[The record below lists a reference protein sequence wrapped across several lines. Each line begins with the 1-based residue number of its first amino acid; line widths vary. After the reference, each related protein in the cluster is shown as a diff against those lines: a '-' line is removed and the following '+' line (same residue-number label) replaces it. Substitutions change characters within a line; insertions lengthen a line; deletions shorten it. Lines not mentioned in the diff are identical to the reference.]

1 MTDKNPQFP
10 SEQQRP
16 TRLQVRL
23 ELGVDPSAARFT
35 RHLELAHHVGTTP
48 RISIPLAFTRD
59 HGLVWTF
66 DTAAA
71 YLSADATTRARAGE
85 ALHRLGT
92 LVDLG
97 NRTYWDR
104 MFLANRGG
112 SKALEV
118 ARLRIALTYGG
129 VTYDRPPEL
138 AEREIAI
145 VDAAIGARL
154 AGGDGEINLTSAAS
168 RTRRALV
175 GVDARSSDLLKL
187 LADDLGKSGSD
198 AADSFGRNPKYGPR
212 IDNLCSEFASW
223 YYCQAGIKINNTSLR
238 DVEGTQHLHDLFKAA
253 GRLYSYN
260 NSKDQMIKVGGD
272 QTYVP
277 RPGDLLERRGRA
289 GAEHSMIILRWEAG
303 NPSASAEHE
312 RSARAIVFNGPW
324 PVFLREVRLRERER
338 EDGDDFYVG
347 RI

>member
-1 MTDKNPQFP
+1 MTDKNPEYP

-23 ELGVDPSAARFT
+23 ELGVDPGSASFV
-35 RHLELAHHVGTTP
+35 RHLEFIHHESDAP
-48 RISIPLAFTRD
+48 RIQIPLAFTRGS
-59 HGLVWTF
+59 GLVWSF

-71 YLSADATTRARAGE
+71 YLSSDRATRAYAGQ
-85 ALHRLGT
+85 ALHLLGR

-104 MFLANRGG
+104 MVLANRGG

-145 VDAAIGARL
+145 VDAALNARL
-154 AGGDGEINLTSAAS
+154 PANDGQISLTNAAAL
-168 RTRRALV
+168 TRRAFA
-175 GVDARSSDLLKL
+175 GIDPDASQLLRL

-198 AADSFGRNPKYGPR
+198 AADNFGGNPKYGPR
-212 IDNLCSEFASW
+212 IENLCSEFASW
-223 YYCQAGIKINNTSLR
+223 YYFQAGITIHNTSVR
-238 DVEGTQHLHDLFKAA
+238 DVVETQSLHDLFKAA
-253 GRLYSYN
+253 GRLYSYDN
-260 NSKDQMIKVGGD
+260 AADRLVKVGGTG
-272 QTYVP
+272 TYVP
-277 RPGDLLERRGRA
+277 RPGDFLERRGDGR
-289 GAEHSMIILRWEAG
+289 AEHSMIILRWIPGDPA
-303 NPSASAEHE
+303 ASVEHE
-312 RSARAIVFNGPW
+312 KTARAIVFNGPW

-338 EDGDDFYVG
+338 KDGDDYYVG